1 MGTHE
6 SRAIR
11 SRGAVA
17 DGHERTQTWHGSSV
31 FTQVT
36 VLTRRA
42 VHDYLSD
49 PRAVVLSLM
58 PPIIILF
65 VMASAF
71 SKLSN
76 HTPGIPAGVSY
87 FQFVLPAVLVN
98 CAINA
103 SVQTGTALVDELRN
117 GVAARLRS
125 LPILP
130 SSILIARSFSG
141 LIRTAVQVVILLVL
155 AQLTHRNVSL
165 GGLAGMVAAF
175 GLTLLMGW
183 FLGWVFLMA
192 GIWARRADAMLSL
205 AFIASIP
212 LMFISSA
219 YIPVSDLPTVLAAV
233 ARVNPITYAI
243 NADRAL
249 FLKSAGTTVGA
260 GVILSPILIS
270 LVLGTASA
278 YAAVRLFRRPLQTSR
293 Q

>member
-6 SRAIR
+6 SSAIR
-11 SRGAVA
+11 SREAVA
-17 DGHERTQTWHGSSV
+17 DGHERTQTWQGSSV
-31 FTQVT
+31 FTQVA

-42 VHDYLSD
+42 VLDYLSD
-49 PRAVVLSLM
+49 PRAVVLGLL

-76 HTPGIPAGVSY
+76 HTPGIPPGVSY

-103 SVQTGTALVDELRN
+103 SVQTGVALVDELKN

-130 SSILIARSFSG
+130 SSILIARSFSC
-141 LIRTAVQVVILLVL
+141 LMRTGVQVVILLVL
-155 AQLTHRNVSL
+155 AQLAYSNVSL
-165 GGLAGMVAAF
+165 GGLAGMVASV
-175 GLTLLMGW
+175 GLTLLMGY

-192 GIWARRADAMLSL
+192 GIWIRRADAMLSL
-205 AFIASIP
+205 AFLASLP

-219 YIPVSDLPTVLAAV
+219 YVPVSDLPTVLAAV

-243 NADRAL
+243 NAERAL
-249 FLKSAGTTVGA
+249 FLKTAGETVSA
-260 GVILSPILIS
+260 GVILPPILIS
-270 LVLGTASA
+270 VVLGTASA
-278 YAAVRLFRRPLQTSR
+278 YAAVRLFRRPLQASR